1 MAKSKST
8 LKQKKFSA
16 NHLLLTAI
24 VFGLVGGLVGWAA
37 FAAPH
42 KPGGGGS
49 GGGTISLVMV
59 NDNNSDGLPNFNDV
73 VTFAVSTS
81 STTQP
86 YVTVKCSQNGALV
99 YQQSS
104 GIFPTSLNQNFTLG
118 GTTAWQGG
126 AADCTATLQNW
137 DNYAKRGTKGIVD
150 ITSISFHVN
159 A

>member
-1 MAKSKST
+1 G
-8 LKQKKFSA
+8 
-16 NHLLLTAI
+16 I
-24 VFGLVGGLVGWAA
+24 IGWAA

-42 KPGGGGS
+42 KPGSGGGS
-49 GGGTISLVMV
+49 GTISLVMV
-59 NDNNSDGLPNFNDV
+59 TDQNGDGLPNYNDV

-86 YVTVKCSQNGALV
+86 YVTVKCSQNGNLV

-104 GIFPTSLNQNFTLG
+104 GIFATSLNQNFTLG
-118 GTTAWQGG
+118 KTTAWQGG

-137 DNYAKRGTKGIVD
+137 DNFAKRGTKGIID
-150 ITSISFHVN
+150 ITSITFHVN